1 MAPAVHALVQ
11 QDAVPALPVHAP
23 LVHVVLVPWILHPL
37 ASFEHV
43 TSVLPEHVGP
53 VVPVHTGSA
62 LQVQLALPD
71 GPVQL

>member
-1 MAPAVHALVQ
+1 LVQ
-11 QDAVPALPVHAP
+11 QEAAPAAPLHAP
-23 LVHVVLVPWILHPL
+23 LVHVVLVPWTLHPL
-37 ASFEHV
+37 ASLEHV
-43 TSVLPEHVGP
+43 MRVLPEHVGP

>member
-1 MAPAVHALVQ
+1 MAPAVHPLVQ
-11 QDAVPALPVHAP
+11 QDAVPAAPVHAP
-23 LVHVVLVPWILHPL
+23 LVQVVLVPWMLHPL

-43 TSVLPEHVGP
+43 TSVLLEHVGP